1 MCTTSTPDAY
11 MRAEKVVGFEMEM
24 TMKNFKNEATKGQ
37 AKKRETCD
45 IKVKL
50 RREPNLHDKL
60 MK

>member
-1 MCTTSTPDAY
+1 